1 MEKVTKNL
9 CGYLRYK
16 FWVYDLRTVTHFAFG
31 AVHNTFLFCLENIFG
46 WWNRTLLSGKEKG
59 MRKIYQEE
67 CAGKKG
73 NEGEGCG
80 KSTRERRRN
89 RKQTSSDMQ

>member
-1 MEKVTKNL
+1 
-9 CGYLRYK
+9 
-16 FWVYDLRTVTHFAFG
+16 
-31 AVHNTFLFCLENIFG
+31 
-46 WWNRTLLSGKEKG
+46 